1 MSLAM
6 ETCTLSASAPQ
17 PGCDQQ
23 SLSAADLEDE
33 ITALSASI
41 AVATWRL
48 LMLMLMLIAE
58 LERRNAWQQWGARS
72 CARCAGASRTM
83 AR

>member
-1 MSLAM
+1 M
-6 ETCTLSASAPQ
+6 EACTFTASAPQ
-17 PGCDQQ
+17 PGCDPQ

-33 ITALSASI
+33 ITALTATI
-41 AVATWRL
+41 AVASWRL
-48 LMLMLMLIAE
+48 LMLMLIAE